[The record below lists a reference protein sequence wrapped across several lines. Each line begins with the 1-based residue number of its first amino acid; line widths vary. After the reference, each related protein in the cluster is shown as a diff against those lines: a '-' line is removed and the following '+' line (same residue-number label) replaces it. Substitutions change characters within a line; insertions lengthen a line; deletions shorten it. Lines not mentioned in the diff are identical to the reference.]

1 MESPGA
7 TVSLTSQGF
16 ALAVKSDGTAE
27 LGRVLQVDPPVP
39 TIPRKKWDEVKHDIY
54 KRWKPRESPHHSI
67 VCITG
72 GGKSYL
78 YTRGLLPMRAYH
90 HCAIIDIKGDDETL
104 VDVGKPVRLLP
115 EKDPWKLPWE
125 ERRPSDHWY
134 RVVVHDDH
142 EKARDQVRHVFEQ
155 IYKQGNWTVFVDETR
170 HLTDPRPPSLN
181 LRNYV
186 EHLWLKGRSRGVE
199 VIGATQAPRWVP
211 SSFYDQPSFV
221 WIGRINDERAHQ
233 RLREI
238 GGLRRQHLGI
248 IQRLQK
254 RQFLV
259 VGDGG
264 DYTAITRVP
273 DITKRPSPPKR
284 GG

>member
-1 MESPGA
+1 MPQQLERTAS
-7 TVSLTSQGF
+7 SRELDELE
-16 ALAVKSDGTAE
+16 ALLNSD
-27 LGRVLQVDPPVP
+27 R
-39 TIPRKKWDEVKHDIY
+39 IKHKKWEEVQFDIY
-54 KRWKPRESPHHSI
+54 KRWKPREAPHHSI

-78 YTRGLLPMRAYH
+78 YTRGLLPMRGWRRA
-90 HCAIIDIKGDDETL
+90 AIIDIKGDDETL
-104 VDVGKPVRLLP
+104 DDVGKRVRVLP
-115 EKDPWKLPWE
+115 DKDPWHYRWKYSYKKREPDD
-125 ERRPSDHWY
+125 RWY
-134 RVVVHDDH
+134 RLIVHDDWQ
-142 EKARDQVRHVFEQ
+142 KARDQVRQAFEQ
-155 IYKQGNWTVFVDETR
+155 IYRQGNWTVFVDETR

-199 VIGATQAPRWVP
+199 VVGATQAPRWVP

-238 GGLRRQHLGI
+238 GGLRRSHLPV

-264 DYTAITRVP
+264 DYTAITKVP
-273 DITKRPSPPKR
+273 DLAR
-284 GG
+284 GR